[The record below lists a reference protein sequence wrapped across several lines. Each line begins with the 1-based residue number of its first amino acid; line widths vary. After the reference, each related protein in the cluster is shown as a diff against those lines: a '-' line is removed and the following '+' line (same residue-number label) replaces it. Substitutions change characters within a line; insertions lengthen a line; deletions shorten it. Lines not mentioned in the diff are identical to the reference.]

1 VAEVAVVVESEVDED
16 DAKFSVFDVNKELH
30 LSFKY
35 AEVVQDDQGL

>member
-1 VAEVAVVVESEVDED
+1 VVESEPDET

-35 AEVVQDDQGL
+35 AEVM